1 MAPTPLTSVTNKAR
15 LIAIAMAGNF
25 LELYDFAL
33 YGVLVP
39 ILAPLYFPHS
49 DPLVSQI
56 MALGVFTVGFLA
68 RPLGAL
74 IFGVI
79 GDRRGRKIP
88 LLLSVTLMGVA
99 TGGMGILPTYAQI
112 GIAAPCLLIFLRILQ
127 GISAGGESNGSI
139 VFVMEHFPPHQRGFS
154 SSLVSAATLG
164 GVILATLVASVLTRP
179 HMPHNAW
186 RWCFILGSLIAVAGF
201 FIRTKLHE
209 SPLFQKILDQK
220 SQSTH
225 PFKDALKFA
234 PHALIQTFLLSAVAG
249 ALQLTLAGFINIYL
263 VDHVKLPFSTVS
275 ALSAGCLTFYI
286 LLLPLAGYLADRI
299 NPKKMLALS
308 CLLTF
313 FLMIPIF
320 QLLETGHTP
329 LIILAQVILSFITA
343 LYMGA
348 KNITF
353 FQLFDTKIRLTGMSF
368 AYAASI
374 SLFGGCT
381 PLISK
386 LLIKWGHTPAFFTM
400 SCATISGITLWKMM
414 KRKR

>member
-1 MAPTPLTSVTNKAR
+1 MV
-15 LIAIAMAGNF
+15 GNF

-49 DPLVSQI
+49 DPLMSQLI
-56 MALGVFTVGFLA
+56 ALGVFTVGFLS

-74 IFGVI
+74 IFGVL
-79 GDRRGRKIP
+79 GDRRGRKVP
-88 LLLSVTLMGVA
+88 LLLSVILMGVA

-112 GIAAPCLLIFLRILQ
+112 GITAPCLLIFLRILQ

-139 VFVMEHFPPHQRGFS
+139 IFVMEHFPPHQRGFS
-154 SSLVSAATLG
+154 SSLVSAAPLG
-164 GVILATLVASVLTRP
+164 GVILATLVASLLTRP
-179 HMPHNAW
+179 NMPENAW
-186 RWCFILGSLIAVAGF
+186 RWCFILGSLIAVVGF

-209 SPLFQKILDQK
+209 SPLFQKILDKK

-234 PHALIQTFLLSAVAG
+234 PGALLQTFLLSAVAG
-249 ALQLTLAGFINIYL
+249 SLQLTLAGFINIYL
-263 VDHVKLPFSTVS
+263 VDQVKLPFSTVS

-299 NPKKMLALS
+299 NPRKMLALS
-308 CLLTF
+308 CFLAF

-320 QLLETGHTP
+320 QLLETGHMG
-329 LIILAQVILSFITA
+329 LIILAQVILSIITA

-348 KNITF
+348 KSITF
-353 FQLFDTKIRLTGMSF
+353 FRLFETKIRLTGMSF

-386 LLIKWGHTPAFFTM
+386 LLIKWGHTPALFSM
-400 SCATISGITLWKMM
+400 SCALISGITLWKMM
-414 KRKR
+414 GKKDKSLV